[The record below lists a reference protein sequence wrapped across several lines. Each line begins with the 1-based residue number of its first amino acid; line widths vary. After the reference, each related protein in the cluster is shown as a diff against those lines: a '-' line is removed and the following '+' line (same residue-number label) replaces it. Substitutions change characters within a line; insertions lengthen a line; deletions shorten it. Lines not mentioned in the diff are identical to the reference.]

1 MKVRD
6 EDEIVFSCSA
16 VLFDNDDN
24 TDPCENEG
32 RSKRK
37 SLPQKRSGEITEM
50 RTVIRF
56 AESSAKS
63 NFLNLSLLLFIY
75 FLEIII
81 NFF

>member
-1 MKVRD
+1 MKVGD
-6 EDEIVFSCSA
+6 ENEIIFSCSA

-37 SLPQKRSGEITEM
+37 LLPQNGFSQITEM

-75 FLEIII
+75 LLK
-81 NFF
+81 